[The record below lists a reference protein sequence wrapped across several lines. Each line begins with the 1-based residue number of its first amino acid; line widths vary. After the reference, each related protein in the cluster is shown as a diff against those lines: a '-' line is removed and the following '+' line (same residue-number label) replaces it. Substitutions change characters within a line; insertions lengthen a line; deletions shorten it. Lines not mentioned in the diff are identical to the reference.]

1 MEPIS
6 SHPLYKAHTIDS
18 AMNSLWEF
26 YTKKFITLFLVSFV
40 MGLILQYL
48 SSMIRIDFSDYKTFN
63 IDEMMLKL
71 REYLWPMLIVSLTS
85 LLFTTILHCYVVFNP
100 LDKKNNILRC
110 IVKSLRYFI
119 PYLMIM
125 IMLAF
130 VGSFALF
137 LGLLVVVI
145 GALFAGIYIMTLYLF
160 ILPIMMVEG
169 PNIAKTISRTIK
181 LAHRDFW
188 SNIGWTAVFVIII
201 LVITMI
207 LSGLIL
213 LPFTG
218 SFFSAVK
225 NPEEATAVMDMTS
238 KPLYI
243 ILSAMLNGLTLP
255 LLPIFACILYFNGR
269 AREDQQF
276 FNEPEEDEYTGKVR
290 VEDLY
295 AKPLPE
301 NDAEKP
307 ENN

>member
-6 SHPLYKAHTIDS
+6 SHPLYRAHTIDS

-26 YTKKFITLFLVSFV
+26 YTRKFITLFLVSFI
-40 MGLILQYL
+40 MGLIIQYL
-48 SSMIRIDFSDYKTFN
+48 SSMIRIDLGDYQTLN

-71 REYLWPMLIVSLTS
+71 REYLWPMIIVSVLS
-85 LLFTTILHCYVVFNP
+85 LVFTTILHTYVIFNP
-100 LDKKNNILRC
+100 LDNENNIFRC
-110 IVKSLRYFI
+110 ILKSFRYLI

-137 LGLLVVVI
+137 LGLLVLVI
-145 GALFAGIYIMTLYLF
+145 GVLFAGIYLMTLYLF
-160 ILPIMMVEG
+160 ILPIMIVEG
-169 PNIAKTISRTIK
+169 PNIANTISRTIK

-201 LVITMI
+201 LVVTLI

-225 NPEEATAVMDMTS
+225 NPEEATAVMDLAS

-243 ILSAMLNGLTLP
+243 ILSAVLNGLTMS

-276 FNEPEEDEYTGKVR
+276 SNDPVEKVR

-301 NDAEKP
+301 EEKQ
-307 ENN
+307 

>member
-26 YTKKFITLFLVSFV
+26 YTRKFFTLFLVSFV
-40 MGLILQYL
+40 MGLIIQYL
-48 SSMIRIDFSDYKTFN
+48 SSLIRIDIGNYQSLN
-63 IDEMMLKL
+63 IEEMMQKL
-71 REYLWPMLIVSLTS
+71 REYLWPMVIVSALS
-85 LLFTTILHCYVVFNP
+85 LVFTTILHSYVIFNP
-100 LDKKNNILRC
+100 LDNENNIFRC
-110 IVKSLRYFI
+110 ILKSFRYFI
-119 PYLMIM
+119 PYLMI
-125 IMLAF
+125 IIILAIA
-130 VGSFALF
+130 GSFVLF
-137 LGLLVVVI
+137 LGLLVLVI

-160 ILPIMMVEG
+160 MLPIMMVEG
-169 PNIAKTISRTIK
+169 PNIANTISRTIK

-188 SNIGWTAVFVIII
+188 LNIGWTAVFVIIM
-201 LVITMI
+201 LVVTMI

-225 NPEEATAVMDMTS
+225 NPEEATAVLDFTS

-243 ILSAMLNGLTLP
+243 ILTAVLNGLTMS

-276 FNEPEEDEYTGKVR
+276 SSVTVEKIR

-301 NDAEKP
+301 ENEEKK
-307 ENN
+307 

>member
-1 MEPIS
+1 MEPIT

-26 YTKKFITLFLVSFV
+26 YTRKFISLFLVSFV
-40 MGLILQYL
+40 MGLIIQYL
-48 SSMIRIDFSDYKTFN
+48 SSLIKIDIADYQSLK
-63 IDEMMLKL
+63 IEEMMLKI
-71 REYLWPMLIVSLTS
+71 REFMWPMIIVSVLS
-85 LLFTTILHCYVVFNP
+85 LVFTTILHSYVIFNP
-100 LDKKNNILRC
+100 LDSENNIFRC
-110 IVKSLRYFI
+110 ILKSFRYLI
-119 PYLMIM
+119 PYLLII
-125 IMLAF
+125 IMLAIA
-130 VGSFALF
+130 GSFALF

-145 GALFAGIYIMTLYLF
+145 GALFAGIYIMTIYLF
-160 ILPIMMVEG
+160 ILPVMIVEG
-169 PNIAKTISRTIK
+169 PNIANTIVRTIK

-201 LVITMI
+201 LVVTMI
-207 LSGLIL
+207 ISGLIL

-225 NPEEATAVMDMTS
+225 NPEAATEVLNFTTS
-238 KPLYI
+238 PLFI
-243 ILSAMLNGLTLP
+243 ILSAALNGLTMP

-276 FNEPEEDEYTGKVR
+276 SSVTDDKVK

-301 NDAEKP
+301 EDEK
-307 ENN
+307 

>member
-1 MEPIS
+1 MEQIS
-6 SHPLYKAHTIDS
+6 SHPLYKAHTIDT

-26 YTKKFITLFLVSFV
+26 YTRKFITLFLVSFI
-40 MGLILQYL
+40 MGLIIQYL
-48 SSMIRIDFSDYKTFN
+48 SSMIRIDLADYQTLN

-71 REYLWPMLIVSLTS
+71 REYLWPMIIVSVLS
-85 LLFTTILHCYVVFNP
+85 LVFTTILHSYVVFNP
-100 LDKKNNILRC
+100 LDNENNIFRC
-110 IVKSLRYFI
+110 ILKSFRYLI

-137 LGLLVVVI
+137 LGLLVLVI
-145 GALFAGIYIMTLYLF
+145 GVLFAGIYIMTLYLF

-169 PNIAKTISRTIK
+169 PNIANTISRTIK

-188 SNIGWTAVFVIII
+188 SNIGWTAVFVIIV
-201 LVITMI
+201 LVVTLI

-213 LPFTG
+213 IPFTG

-225 NPEEATAVMDMTS
+225 NPEEATEVMDLAS

-243 ILSAMLNGLTLP
+243 ILSAVLNGLTMP

-269 AREDQQF
+269 AREDQHF
-276 FNEPEEDEYTGKVR
+276 SNETVEKVR

-301 NDAEKP
+301 EDDCKT
-307 ENN
+307 

>member
-18 AMNSLWEF
+18 AMNSLWKF
-26 YTKKFITLFLVSFV
+26 YTGKFITLFLVSFV
-40 MGLILQYL
+40 MGLIIQYL
-48 SSMIRIDFSDYKTFN
+48 SSMIRINIGDYQTLN

-71 REYLWPMLIVSLTS
+71 REYLWPMIIVSVLS
-85 LLFTTILHCYVVFNP
+85 LVFTTILHSYVIFNP
-100 LDKKNNILRC
+100 LDNENNIFKC
-110 IVKSLRYFI
+110 IVISFRYFI

-130 VGSFALF
+130 VGSIALF
-137 LGLLVVVI
+137 LGLLVLVI
-145 GALFAGIYIMTLYLF
+145 GVLFAGIYIMTLYLF
-160 ILPIMMVEG
+160 ILPVMMVEG
-169 PNIAKTISRTIK
+169 PNIANTISRTIK

-188 SNIGWTAVFVIII
+188 SNIGWTAVFIIII
-201 LVITMI
+201 LVVTMI

-218 SFFSAVK
+218 SFFSAIK
-225 NPEEATAVMDMTS
+225 NPEEATAVMDLTA

-243 ILSAMLNGLTLP
+243 ILSAVLNGLTMS

-276 FNEPEEDEYTGKVR
+276 SNETIEKVR

-301 NDAEKP
+301 ED
-307 ENN
+307 EN

>member
-1 MEPIS
+1 METIS
-6 SHPLYKAHTIDS
+6 SHPLYRAHTIDS

-26 YTKKFITLFLVSFV
+26 YTRKFITLFLVSFI
-40 MGLILQYL
+40 MGLIIQYL
-48 SSMIRIDFSDYKTFN
+48 SSMIRIDLGDYQTLN

-71 REYLWPMLIVSLTS
+71 REYLWPMIIVSVLS
-85 LLFTTILHCYVVFNP
+85 LVFTTILHTYVIFNP
-100 LDKKNNILRC
+100 LDNENNIFRC
-110 IVKSLRYFI
+110 ILKSFRYLI

-137 LGLLVVVI
+137 LGLLVLVI
-145 GALFAGIYIMTLYLF
+145 GVLFAGIYLMTLYLF
-160 ILPIMMVEG
+160 ILPIMIVEG
-169 PNIAKTISRTIK
+169 PNIANTISRTIK

-201 LVITMI
+201 LVVTLI

-225 NPEEATAVMDMTS
+225 NPEEATAVMDLAS

-243 ILSAMLNGLTLP
+243 ILSAVLNGLTMS

-276 FNEPEEDEYTGKVR
+276 SNDTVEKVR

-301 NDAEKP
+301 EEKQ
-307 ENN
+307 

>member
-1 MEPIS
+1 METIS
-6 SHPLYKAHTIDS
+6 SHPLYRAHTIDS

-26 YTKKFITLFLVSFV
+26 YTRKFITLFLVSFI
-40 MGLILQYL
+40 MGLIIQYL
-48 SSMIRIDFSDYKTFN
+48 SSMIRIDLGDYQTLN

-71 REYLWPMLIVSLTS
+71 REYLWPMIIVSVLS
-85 LLFTTILHCYVVFNP
+85 LVFTTILHTYVIFNP
-100 LDKKNNILRC
+100 LDNENNIFRC
-110 IVKSLRYFI
+110 ILKSFRYLI

-137 LGLLVVVI
+137 LGLLVLVI
-145 GALFAGIYIMTLYLF
+145 GVLFAGIYLMTLYLF
-160 ILPIMMVEG
+160 ILPIMIVEG
-169 PNIAKTISRTIK
+169 PNIANTISRTIK

-188 SNIGWTAVFVIII
+188 SNLGWTAVFVIII
-201 LVITMI
+201 LVVTLI

-225 NPEEATAVMDMTS
+225 NPEEATAVMDLAS

-243 ILSAMLNGLTLP
+243 ILSAVLNGLTMS

-276 FNEPEEDEYTGKVR
+276 SNDRVEKVR

-301 NDAEKP
+301 EEKQ
-307 ENN
+307 

>member
-1 MEPIS
+1 METIS
-6 SHPLYKAHTIDS
+6 SHPLYRAHTIDS

-26 YTKKFITLFLVSFV
+26 YTRKFITLFLVSFI
-40 MGLILQYL
+40 MGLIIQYL
-48 SSMIRIDFSDYKTFN
+48 SSMIRIDLGDYQTLN

-71 REYLWPMLIVSLTS
+71 REYLWPMIIVSVLS
-85 LLFTTILHCYVVFNP
+85 LVFTTILHTYVIFNP
-100 LDKKNNILRC
+100 LDNENNIFRC
-110 IVKSLRYFI
+110 ILKSFRYLI

-137 LGLLVVVI
+137 LGLLVLVI
-145 GALFAGIYIMTLYLF
+145 GVLFAGIYLMTLYLF
-160 ILPIMMVEG
+160 ILPIMIVEG
-169 PNIAKTISRTIK
+169 PNIANTISRTIK

-201 LVITMI
+201 LVVTLI

-225 NPEEATAVMDMTS
+225 NPEEATAVMDLAS

-243 ILSAMLNGLTLP
+243 ILSAVLNGLTMS

-276 FNEPEEDEYTGKVR
+276 SNDRVEKVR

-301 NDAEKP
+301 EEKQ
-307 ENN
+307 

>member
-26 YTKKFITLFLVSFV
+26 YTRKIIPLFLVSFV
-40 MGLILQYL
+40 MGLIIQYL
-48 SSMIRIDFSDYKTFN
+48 SSMIRIDIGDYQTLK
-63 IDEMMLKL
+63 IEEMMLKL
-71 REYLWPMLIVSLTS
+71 REYLWPMVIVSVFS
-85 LLFTTILHCYVVFNP
+85 LLFTTILHSYVIFNP
-100 LDKKNNILRC
+100 LGNENNLFRC
-110 IVKSLRYFI
+110 IIKSFRYFI
-119 PYLMIM
+119 PYLMII

-130 VGSFALF
+130 AGSIALF

-145 GALFAGIYIMTLYLF
+145 GVLFAGIYIMTIYLF
-160 ILPIMMVEG
+160 ILPIMVVEG
-169 PNIAKTISRTIK
+169 PNIANTIVRTIK
-181 LAHRDFW
+181 LAHRNFF
-188 SNIGWTAVFVIII
+188 SNIGWTAVFVIIM
-201 LVITMI
+201 LVVTLI

-213 LPFTG
+213 LPFSG

-225 NPEEATAVMDMTS
+225 NPEEATAVMDLTS

-243 ILSAMLNGLTLP
+243 ILSAVLNGLTMP

-276 FNEPEEDEYTGKVR
+276 SNGPIENEYPGKVK

-301 NDAEKP
+301 
-307 ENN
+307 ENETKSDNN

>member
-26 YTKKFITLFLVSFV
+26 YTRKFFTLFLVSFV
-40 MGLILQYL
+40 MGLIIQYL
-48 SSMIRIDFSDYKTFN
+48 SSLIRIDIGNYQSLN
-63 IDEMMLKL
+63 IEEMMQKL
-71 REYLWPMLIVSLTS
+71 REYLWPMVIVSALS
-85 LLFTTILHCYVVFNP
+85 LVFTTILHSYVIFNP
-100 LDKKNNILRC
+100 LDNENNIFRC
-110 IVKSLRYFI
+110 ILKSFRYFI
-119 PYLMIM
+119 PYMMI
-125 IMLAF
+125 IIILAIA
-130 VGSFALF
+130 GSFVLF
-137 LGLLVVVI
+137 LGLLVLVI

-160 ILPIMMVEG
+160 MLPIMMVEG
-169 PNIAKTISRTIK
+169 PNIANTISRTIK

-188 SNIGWTAVFVIII
+188 LNIGWTAVFVIIM
-201 LVITMI
+201 LVVTMI

-225 NPEEATAVMDMTS
+225 NPEEATAVLDFTS

-243 ILSAMLNGLTLP
+243 ILTAVLNGLTMS

-276 FNEPEEDEYTGKVR
+276 SSVTVEKIR

-301 NDAEKP
+301 ENEEKK
-307 ENN
+307 

>member
-6 SHPLYKAHTIDS
+6 SHPLYKAHTIDT

-26 YTKKFITLFLVSFV
+26 YTRKFITLFLVSFI
-40 MGLILQYL
+40 MGLIIQYL
-48 SSMIRIDFSDYKTFN
+48 SSMIRIDLADYQTVN

-71 REYLWPMLIVSLTS
+71 REYLWPMIIVSVLS
-85 LLFTTILHCYVVFNP
+85 LVFTTILHSYVVFNP
-100 LDKKNNILRC
+100 LDNENNIFRC
-110 IVKSLRYFI
+110 ILKSFRYLI

-137 LGLLVVVI
+137 LGLLVLVI
-145 GALFAGIYIMTLYLF
+145 GVLFAGIYIMTLYLF

-169 PNIAKTISRTIK
+169 PNIANTISRTIK

-188 SNIGWTAVFVIII
+188 PNIGWTAVFVIIV
-201 LVITMI
+201 LVVTLI

-225 NPEEATAVMDMTS
+225 NPEEATAVMDLAS

-243 ILSAMLNGLTLP
+243 ILSAVLNGLTMP

-269 AREDQQF
+269 AREDQHF
-276 FNEPEEDEYTGKVR
+276 SNEPVEKVR

-301 NDAEKP
+301 EDEK
-307 ENN
+307 

>member
-1 MEPIS
+1 METIS
-6 SHPLYKAHTIDS
+6 SHPLYRAHTIDS

-26 YTKKFITLFLVSFV
+26 YTRKFITLFLVSFI
-40 MGLILQYL
+40 MGLIIQYL
-48 SSMIRIDFSDYKTFN
+48 SSMIRIDLGDYQTLN

-71 REYLWPMLIVSLTS
+71 REYLWPMIIVSVLS
-85 LLFTTILHCYVVFNP
+85 LVFTTILHSYVIFNP
-100 LDKKNNILRC
+100 LDNENNIFRC
-110 IVKSLRYFI
+110 ILKSFRYLI

-137 LGLLVVVI
+137 LGLLVLVI
-145 GALFAGIYIMTLYLF
+145 GVLFAGIYLMTLYLF
-160 ILPIMMVEG
+160 ILPIMIVEG
-169 PNIAKTISRTIK
+169 PNIANTISRTIK

-201 LVITMI
+201 LVVTLI

-225 NPEEATAVMDMTS
+225 NPEEATAVIDLAS

-243 ILSAMLNGLTLP
+243 ILSAVLNGLTMS

-276 FNEPEEDEYTGKVR
+276 SNDRVEKVR

-301 NDAEKP
+301 EEKQ
-307 ENN
+307 

>member
-18 AMNSLWEF
+18 AMNSLWKF
-26 YTKKFITLFLVSFV
+26 YSGKFITLFLVSFV
-40 MGLILQYL
+40 MGLIIQYL
-48 SSMIRIDFSDYKTFN
+48 SSMIRINIGDYQTLN

-71 REYLWPMLIVSLTS
+71 REYLWPMIIVSVLS
-85 LLFTTILHCYVVFNP
+85 LVFTTILHSYVIFNP
-100 LDKKNNILRC
+100 LDNENNIFKC
-110 IVKSLRYFI
+110 ILKSFRYFI
-119 PYLMIM
+119 PYLMTM

-137 LGLLVVVI
+137 LGLLVLVI
-145 GALFAGIYIMTLYLF
+145 GVLFAGIYIMTLYLF

-169 PNIAKTISRTIK
+169 PNIANTISRTIK

-201 LVITMI
+201 LVVTMI

-218 SFFSAVK
+218 SFFSANK
-225 NPEEATAVMDMTS
+225 NPEEATAVMDLTS

-243 ILSAMLNGLTLP
+243 ILSAVLNGLTMS

-276 FNEPEEDEYTGKVR
+276 SNETVEKVR

-301 NDAEKP
+301 E
-307 ENN
+307 ENQ

>member
-6 SHPLYKAHTIDS
+6 SHPLYRAHTIDS

-26 YTKKFITLFLVSFV
+26 YTRKFITLFLVSFI
-40 MGLILQYL
+40 MGLIIQYL
-48 SSMIRIDFSDYKTFN
+48 SSMIRIDLGDYQTLN

-71 REYLWPMLIVSLTS
+71 REYLWPMIIVSVLS
-85 LLFTTILHCYVVFNP
+85 LVFTTILHTYVIFNP
-100 LDKKNNILRC
+100 LDNENNIFRC
-110 IVKSLRYFI
+110 ILKSFRYLI

-137 LGLLVVVI
+137 LGLLVLVI
-145 GALFAGIYIMTLYLF
+145 GVLFAGIYLMTLYLF
-160 ILPIMMVEG
+160 ILPIMIVEG
-169 PNIAKTISRTIK
+169 PNIANTISRTIK

-201 LVITMI
+201 LVVTLI

-225 NPEEATAVMDMTS
+225 NPEEATAVMDLAS

-243 ILSAMLNGLTLP
+243 ILSAVLNGLTMS

-276 FNEPEEDEYTGKVR
+276 SNDRVEKVR

-301 NDAEKP
+301 EEKQ
-307 ENN
+307 

>member
-1 MEPIS
+1 METIS
-6 SHPLYKAHTIDS
+6 SHPLYRAHTIDS

-26 YTKKFITLFLVSFV
+26 YTRKFITLFLVSFI
-40 MGLILQYL
+40 MGLIIQYL
-48 SSMIRIDFSDYKTFN
+48 SSMIRIDLGDYQTLN

-71 REYLWPMLIVSLTS
+71 REYLWPMIIVSVLS
-85 LLFTTILHCYVVFNP
+85 LVFTTILHTYVIFNP
-100 LDKKNNILRC
+100 LDNENNIFRC
-110 IVKSLRYFI
+110 ILKSFRYLI

-137 LGLLVVVI
+137 LGLLVLVI
-145 GALFAGIYIMTLYLF
+145 GVLFAGIYLMTLYLF
-160 ILPIMMVEG
+160 ILPIMIVEG
-169 PNIAKTISRTIK
+169 PNIANTISRTIK

-201 LVITMI
+201 LVVTLI

-225 NPEEATAVMDMTS
+225 NPEEATAVMDLAS

-243 ILSAMLNGLTLP
+243 ILSAVLNGLTMS

-276 FNEPEEDEYTGKVR
+276 SNDPVEKVR

-301 NDAEKP
+301 EEKQ
-307 ENN
+307 

>member
-6 SHPLYKAHTIDS
+6 SHPIYKAHTIDS

-26 YTKKFITLFLVSFV
+26 YTKNFITLFLISFA
-40 MGLILQYL
+40 MGLLLQYL
-48 SSMIRIDFSDYKTFN
+48 SSLVRIDIGDYKTFN

-71 REYLWPMLIVSLTS
+71 REYLWPMLTVSVIS
-85 LLFTTILHCYVVFNP
+85 LLFTTILHCYVIFNP
-100 LDKKNNILRC
+100 LDKEFNIFRC
-110 IVKSLRYFI
+110 ILKSIRYFI
-119 PYLMIM
+119 PYLLIM

-130 VGSFALF
+130 AGSFALV
-137 LGLLVVVI
+137 LGLFVVVI

-160 ILPIMMVEG
+160 ILPIMIVEG
-169 PNIAKTISRTIK
+169 PNIANTISRTIK

-188 SNIGWTAVFVIII
+188 SNIGWTAVFIIII

-225 NPEEATAVMDMTS
+225 NPEEATALMDMTS

-243 ILSAMLNGLTLP
+243 ILSALLNGLTLP

-276 FNEPEEDEYTGKVR
+276 VNESKKDEYNGKVR

-301 NDAEKP
+301 DD
-307 ENN
+307 EN

>member
-26 YTKKFITLFLVSFV
+26 YIRNFLKLFLVSFV
-40 MGLILQYL
+40 FGLILQYL
-48 SSMIRIDFSDYKTFN
+48 TSLIKIDIGDYQTFS
-63 IDEMMLKL
+63 IDEMAQKL
-71 REYLWPMLIVSLTS
+71 REYLWPMLILSVTS
-85 LLFTTILHCYVVFNP
+85 LLFTTFLHFYVIYNP
-100 LDKKNNILRC
+100 LDKENNIFRC
-110 IVKSLRYFI
+110 IIKSLRYFI
-119 PYLMIM
+119 PYLMTM
-125 IMLAF
+125 IILAF

-137 LGLLVVVI
+137 LGLLVLVI
-145 GALFAGIYIMTLYLF
+145 GALFAAIYIMTLYLF

-169 PNIAKTISRTIK
+169 PNIASTISRTVK
-181 LAHRDFW
+181 LAHHDFW
-188 SNIGWTAVFVIII
+188 SNIGWTAVFFIII
-201 LVITMI
+201 LVITTI

-218 SFFSAVK
+218 SFLSAIK
-225 NPEEATAVMDMTS
+225 NPEKATSVMEITS

-243 ILSAMLNGLTLP
+243 ILSGLLNALTMP

-269 AREDQQF
+269 AREEHHSIDAPSEGE
-276 FNEPEEDEYTGKVR
+276 NNGKVR

-301 NDAEKP
+301 DDEK
-307 ENN
+307 

>member
-6 SHPLYKAHTIDS
+6 SHPLYKVHSIDS

-26 YTKKFITLFLVSFV
+26 YTKKFFTLFLISFS

-48 SSMIRIDFSDYKTFN
+48 SSLVRIDIGDYQTFN
-63 IDEMMLKL
+63 IDEMMLKV
-71 REYLWPMLIVSLTS
+71 REYLWPMLIVSVIS
-85 LLFTTILHCYVVFNP
+85 LLFTTILHCYVIFNP
-100 LDKKNNILRC
+100 LDKEYNIFRC
-110 IVKSLRYFI
+110 ILISFRYFI
-119 PYLMIM
+119 PYLLIM

-130 VGSFALF
+130 AGSVALV
-137 LGLLVVVI
+137 LGLLVLVV
-145 GALFAGIYIMTLYLF
+145 GALFAGIYIMTIYLF
-160 ILPIMMVEG
+160 ILPIMIIEG
-169 PNIAKTISRTIK
+169 PNIANTISRTIK
-181 LAHRDFW
+181 LAHRNFW
-188 SNIGWTAVFVIII
+188 SNIGWTAVFIIVI

-218 SFFSAVK
+218 TFFSAVK
-225 NPEEATAVMDMTS
+225 NPEEAAAVMDLTS

-243 ILSAMLNGLTLP
+243 ILSALLNGLTLP
-255 LLPIFACILYFNGR
+255 LLPIFASILYFNGK

-276 FNEPEEDEYTGKVR
+276 VNESKENEYNGKVR

-301 NDAEKP
+301 EEKQ
-307 ENN
+307 

>member
-6 SHPLYKAHTIDS
+6 NHPLYKAHTIDS

-26 YTKKFITLFLVSFV
+26 YTRKFIPLFLVSFV
-40 MGLILQYL
+40 MGLIIQYL
-48 SSMIRIDFSDYKTFN
+48 SSMIRLDIGDYQTLN
-63 IDEMMLKL
+63 IDDMMLKL
-71 REYLWPMLIVSLTS
+71 KEFLWPMIIISVLSLV
-85 LLFTTILHCYVVFNP
+85 FTTILHSYVIFNP
-100 LDKKNNILRC
+100 LDIENNMFRC
-110 IVKSLRYFI
+110 ILKSFRYFI

-137 LGLLVVVI
+137 LGLLLLVI
-145 GALFAGIYIMTLYLF
+145 GVLFAGIYIMTLYLF

-169 PNIAKTISRTIK
+169 PNIANTISRTIK
-181 LAHRDFW
+181 LAHSDFW

-218 SFFSAVK
+218 SLFSAVK
-225 NPEEATAVMDMTS
+225 NPEEATAVMDLTS

-243 ILSAMLNGLTLP
+243 ILSAVLNALTMP
-255 LLPIFACILYFNGR
+255 LLPIFAWILYFNGR
-269 AREDQQF
+269 ARENLQF
-276 FNEPEEDEYTGKVR
+276 TNETVEKVR

-295 AKPLPE
+295 AKPFPE
-301 NDAEKP
+301 
-307 ENN
+307 ENEGNTDIS

>member
-18 AMNSLWEF
+18 AMNSLWDF
-26 YTKKFITLFLVSFV
+26 YKKKFITLFLVSFV

-48 SSMIRIDFSDYKTFN
+48 SSMVRIDIGDYQTFN
-63 IDEMMLKL
+63 IDEMMLKIK
-71 REYLWPMLIVSLTS
+71 EYLWPMLIVSLIS
-85 LLFTTILHCYVVFNP
+85 LLFTTIIHCYVIFNP
-100 LDKKNNILRC
+100 IDEEYNIFRC
-110 IVKSLRYFI
+110 IVKSFRFFI
-119 PYLMIM
+119 PYLLVM
-125 IMLAF
+125 IMLVFA
-130 VGSFALF
+130 GSFALV

-145 GALFAGIYIMTLYLF
+145 GALFAGIYLMTLYLF
-160 ILPIMMVEG
+160 ILPIMIVEG
-169 PNIAKTISRTIK
+169 PNIANTISRTIK

-225 NPEEATAVMDMTS
+225 NPEEATALMDMAS

-243 ILSAMLNGLTLP
+243 ILSALLNGLTLP
-255 LLPIFACILYFNGR
+255 LLPIFACILYFNAR

-276 FNEPEEDEYTGKVR
+276 VNESKGDEYNGKVR

-301 NDAEKP
+301 EEKQ
-307 ENN
+307 

>member
-26 YTKKFITLFLVSFV
+26 YTRKFFTLFLVSFV
-40 MGLILQYL
+40 MGLIIQYL
-48 SSMIRIDFSDYKTFN
+48 SSLIRIDIGNYQSLN
-63 IDEMMLKL
+63 IEEMMQKL
-71 REYLWPMLIVSLTS
+71 REYLWPMVIVSALS
-85 LLFTTILHCYVVFNP
+85 LVFTTILHSYVIFNP
-100 LDKKNNILRC
+100 LDNENNIFRC
-110 IVKSLRYFI
+110 ILKSFRYFI
-119 PYLMIM
+119 PYLMI
-125 IMLAF
+125 IIILAIA
-130 VGSFALF
+130 GSFVLF
-137 LGLLVVVI
+137 LGLLVLVI

-160 ILPIMMVEG
+160 MLPIMMVEG
-169 PNIAKTISRTIK
+169 PNIANTISRTIK

-188 SNIGWTAVFVIII
+188 SNIGWTAVFVIIM
-201 LVITMI
+201 LVVTMI

-225 NPEEATAVMDMTS
+225 NPEEATAVLDFTS

-243 ILSAMLNGLTLP
+243 ILTAVLNGLTMP

-276 FNEPEEDEYTGKVR
+276 SSVTVEKIR

-301 NDAEKP
+301 ENEEKK
-307 ENN
+307 

>member
-1 MEPIS
+1 
-6 SHPLYKAHTIDS
+6 
-18 AMNSLWEF
+18 
-26 YTKKFITLFLVSFV
+26 
-40 MGLILQYL
+40 MGLIIQYL
-48 SSMIRIDFSDYKTFN
+48 SSMIIIDIGDYQSLNFE
-63 IDEMMLKL
+63 EMMLKL
-71 REYLWPMLIVSLTS
+71 REYLWPMIIVSVLS
-85 LLFTTILHCYVVFNP
+85 LLFTTILHCYVIFNP
-100 LDKKNNILRC
+100 LENENNIFRC
-110 IVKSLRYFI
+110 ILKSFRYFI
-119 PYLMIM
+119 PYLMI
-125 IMLAF
+125 IIILAIA
-130 VGSFALF
+130 GSFALF

-160 ILPIMMVEG
+160 ILPIMIVEG
-169 PNIAKTISRTIK
+169 PNIANTISRTIK

-201 LVITMI
+201 LVVTMI

-225 NPEEATAVMDMTS
+225 NPEEATAVLDFTT

-243 ILSAMLNGLTLP
+243 ILSAVLNALTMP
-255 LLPIFACILYFNGR
+255 LVPIFACVLYFNGR

-276 FNEPEEDEYTGKVR
+276 TNVTVEKVT

-301 NDAEKP
+301 ESEEKK
-307 ENN
+307 EKN

>member
-26 YTKKFITLFLVSFV
+26 YTRKFFTLFLVSFV
-40 MGLILQYL
+40 MGLIIQYL
-48 SSMIRIDFSDYKTFN
+48 SSLIRIDIGNYQSLN
-63 IDEMMLKL
+63 IEEMMQKL
-71 REYLWPMLIVSLTS
+71 REYLWPMVIVSALS
-85 LLFTTILHCYVVFNP
+85 LVFTTILHSYVIFNP
-100 LDKKNNILRC
+100 LDNENNIFRC
-110 IVKSLRYFI
+110 ILKSFRYFI
-119 PYLMIM
+119 PYLMI
-125 IMLAF
+125 IIILAIA
-130 VGSFALF
+130 GSFVLF
-137 LGLLVVVI
+137 LGLLVLVI

-160 ILPIMMVEG
+160 MLPIMMVEG
-169 PNIAKTISRTIK
+169 PNIANTISRTIK

-188 SNIGWTAVFVIII
+188 SNIGWTAVFVIIM
-201 LVITMI
+201 LVVTMI

-225 NPEEATAVMDMTS
+225 NPEEATAVLDFTS

-243 ILSAMLNGLTLP
+243 ILTAVLNGLTMS

-276 FNEPEEDEYTGKVR
+276 SSVTVEKIR

-301 NDAEKP
+301 ENEEKK
-307 ENN
+307 